1 LGSVRGV
8 VSSAG
13 SLTASTSYDAWGNP
27 ETTGGLTAETPF
39 GFAGGY
45 TDPTGLLYLV
55 DRYYDPA
62 SGQFLSVDPL
72 VDETRQPYAYTGD
85 DPVNAVDPLGLC
97 TIKGEGQL
105 YPGACA
111 TTGAEAI
118 AAEQEIQAASQ
129 SHGILGDI
137 ESGVE
142 KYDPAYSALKDYD
155 NEYHAEQDGCSLATV
170 FGFAAKAVVADVETG
185 ASVDG
190 EGEVA
195 DAVDAGDEELVNLA
209 SEARTTH
216 VLEGDATGGGHLWP
230 GLAGKTP
237 FPESWSG
244 AEVMNAI
251 SDVATD
257 PASSRVVQGGATIVN
272 GTREG
277 VDIQVIVNN
286 STDQIVSGYPTNLP
300 RNP

>member
-1 LGSVRGV
+1 MHTAPSRDQPVPLTSKRRSVHRTQGGS
-8 VSSAG
+8 
-13 SLTASTSYDAWGNP
+13 
-27 ETTGGLTAETPF
+27 
-39 GFAGGY
+39 
-45 TDPTGLLYLV
+45 
-55 DRYYDPA
+55 
-62 SGQFLSVDPL
+62 
-72 VDETRQPYAYTGD
+72 
-85 DPVNAVDPLGLC
+85 
-97 TIKGEGQL
+97 
-105 YPGACA
+105 
-111 TTGAEAI
+111 
-118 AAEQEIQAASQ
+118 
-129 SHGILGDI
+129 DI
-137 ESGVE
+137 ESDVE
-142 KYDPAYSALKDYD
+142 KYDPAYQAIEDYD
-155 NEYHAEQDGCSLATV
+155 KEYHAEQDGCSLATV
-170 FGFAAKAVVADVETG
+170 FGFAGKAVVADVETG

-195 DAVDAGDEELVNLA
+195 DVLDAGDEELVNLA

-216 VLEGDATGGGHLWP
+216 ILEGDATGGGHLWP

-237 FPESWSG
+237 FQESWSA